1 MNKIWIKIALPVAA
15 LAFGVAGMMTIN
27 ATAKEET
34 DKKPVDVRPIVK
46 IESAVAQDYQIMIS
60 SYGEVKPLESTMLA
74 AQVSG
79 EVVNWDPN
87 FVAGGLVRRG
97 DILFQIEKDNY
108 QAALLQAESE
118 LSLAQAQLIE
128 EKARANVALQETK
141 NMPAS
146 KVTELYLR
154 KPQLLS
160 AQAKV
165 KSAQAG
171 LKIAERNLDN
181 CDIRAPYDALV
192 VARDFGLGQYL
203 NQGAQVA
210 EIYNVETAEIIFPIA
225 GFDNA
230 FLPEALAGKSA
241 TVSSKGVNAIVRE
254 GFISRDLGIID
265 NATRMSQ
272 LVVRVEDPY
281 SLQTDTPRLKF
292 GTYVEVSFVG
302 QTLKNIYRLPQEL
315 VTNRIVWVVDSEQ
328 KLKSHKVEVLREDGA
343 FFMVSSGLSD
353 EDRLVLTVP
362 EYPQDGMLVKIA
374 GTDDDE
380 TVVPTSEELVAQQAN

>member
-15 LAFGVAGMMTIN
+15 LALGVAGMMTIN
-27 ATAKEET
+27 ATAKQDT
-34 DKKPVDVRPIVK
+34 DKKAVDVRPIVK
-46 IESAVAQDYQIMIS
+46 IESAHAQDYQVMIN

-79 EVVNWDPN
+79 EVVNWNPN

-97 DILFQIEKDNY
+97 DILFQIENDSY

-146 KVTELYLR
+146 KVTDLYLR

-165 KSAQAG
+165 KSAEAG
-171 LKIAERNLDN
+171 LKIAQRNLDN

-192 VARDFGLGQYL
+192 VTRDFGLGQYL

-230 FLPEALAGKSA
+230 FLPEQLAGKIA
-241 TVSSKGVNAIVRE
+241 TVSTE
-254 GFISRDLGIID
+254 GTSSIARQGTISRDIGLID
-265 NATRMSQ
+265 KATRMSQ

-281 SLQTDTPRLKF
+281 SLQTESPRLKF
-292 GTYVEVSFVG
+292 GSYVEVSFVG
-302 QTLKNIYRLPQEL
+302 QTLNNIYRLPQEL
-315 VTNRIVWVVDSEQ
+315 VTNRIVWVVNDEQ
-328 KLKSHKVEVLREDGA
+328 KLESHKVEVLREDGA
-343 FFMVSSGLSD
+343 YFLVSSGLAD
-353 EDRLVLTVP
+353 EDKLVTTLP
-362 EYPQDGMLVKIA
+362 EYPQNGMLVKID
-374 GTDDDE
+374 GVDDQAP
-380 TVVPTSEELVAQQAN
+380 VAQGSEELVAQQSN

>member
-15 LAFGVAGMMTIN
+15 LALGVAGMMTIN
-27 ATAKEET
+27 ATAEQEN
-34 DKKPVDVRPIVK
+34 DKKAVDVRPIVK
-46 IESAVAQDYQIMIS
+46 IESAQAQDYQVMINA
-60 SYGEVKPLESTMLA
+60 YGEVKPLESTMLA

-79 EVVNWDPN
+79 EVVHWDPN

-97 DILFQIEKDNY
+97 EILFQIEKDNY

-128 EKARANVALQETK
+128 EKARADVAVQETRT
-141 NMPAS
+141 MPAA
-146 KVTELYLR
+146 KITDLYLR

-165 KSAQAG
+165 KSAEAG
-171 LKIAERNLDN
+171 LKMAQRNLDN

-192 VARDFGLGQYL
+192 VARNFGLGQYL

-230 FLPEALAGKSA
+230 FLPEQLAGKPA
-241 TVSSKGVNAIVRE
+241 TVTSKGVSTIVRE
-254 GFISRDLGIID
+254 GAISRDIGVID
-265 NATRMSQ
+265 QATRMSH

-281 SLQTDTPRLKF
+281 SLQTDSPRLKF
-292 GTYVEVSFVG
+292 GSYVEVNFVG
-302 QTLKNIYRLPQEL
+302 QTLNNIYRLPQEL
-315 VTNRIVWVVDSEQ
+315 VTNRIVWVVNDEQ
-328 KLKSHKVEVLREDGA
+328 KLESHKVEVLREDGA
-343 FFMVSSGLSD
+343 YFLINKGLSND
-353 EDRLVLTVP
+353 DKLVLTLP
-362 EYPQDGMLVKIA
+362 EYPQDGMLVKIDGVEDLA
-374 GTDDDE
+374 PAAVG
-380 TVVPTSEELVAQQAN
+380 SEELVAQQSK